1 MKKLL
6 YLIIALMLCMP
17 VYAQR
22 GGSNTRS
29 SSPSR
34 TSVSTRTST
43 RTSSPSRS
51 STATYRSSSPSR
63 SSASVRSSSPSR
75 SSISTRTSSSS
86 RGSYSPSRTST
97 QISRPAASIVRT
109 TPSRAETR
117 PADRP
122 HHNVNHPVATHNYGH
137 HHGHH
142 HHIHMNGHTYRPHHT
157 FYHPIY
163 HRHIYM
169 RPVYW
174 DPWIWPTKIY
184 WYGWWNY
191 CYTYPTHDIIVVK
204 QYVKDTYNKEII
216 AYTVYNEYIYSIVK
230 EDGYT
235 YLEIFSNED
244 ELVYKHSLSR
254 KYIDIV
260 ADTESD
266 GVWILKKNG
275 KDPIFVGH
283 DDTFYIYETN

>member
-1 MKKLL
+1 
-6 YLIIALMLCMP
+6 MLCTP

-29 SSPSR
+29 SSPAR
-34 TSVSTRTST
+34 TSVNTRTST
-43 RTSSPSRS
+43 RISSPSRS
-51 STATYRSSSPSR
+51 STAIYRSTSPSR
-63 SSASVRSSSPSR
+63 SSVSTRTISPSR
-75 SSISTRTSSSS
+75 SSSSVNTRTSSSS
-86 RGSYSPSRTST
+86 RGSYIPSRSST
-97 QISRPAASIVRT
+97 ITSRPTSSGIRT
-109 TPSRAETR
+109 TPSRTETH
-117 PADRP
+117 PA
-122 HHNVNHPVATHNYGH
+122 HHSHHDVHHPVVTHNYGH

-169 RPVYW
+169 RPAYW
-174 DPWIWPTKIY
+174 DSWIWPTRVY

-191 CYTYPTHDIIVVK
+191 CYTYPTNDIIVVK
-204 QYVKDTYNKEII
+204 QYVRDTYNKEII
-216 AYTVYNEYIYSIVK
+216 AYTVYNEYIYSVVK

-244 ELVYKHSLSR
+244 ELVYKHSLNR

-260 ADTESD
+260 ADAESD

-283 DDTFYIYETN
+283 DDTFYIYETD

>member
-29 SSPSR
+29 SSPTR
-34 TSVSTRTST
+34 TSVSTRPST

-51 STATYRSSSPSR
+51 SSS
-63 SSASVRSSSPSR
+63 V
-75 SSISTRTSSSS
+75 STRTSSSS
-86 RGSYSPSRTST
+86 RGSYTPSRSST
-97 QISRPAASIVRT
+97 TTSRPASSGVRT
-109 TPSRAETR
+109 TPSRTETHS
-117 PADRP
+117 DHHP
-122 HHNVNHPVATHNYGH
+122 HHDVHHPVATHNYGH
-137 HHGHH
+137 HRGHH
-142 HHIHMNGHTYRPHHT
+142 HHIRMNGHTYRPHHT

-174 DPWIWPTKIY
+174 DPWIWTTRVY

-204 QYVKDTYNKEII
+204 QYVKDTYNKEIV

-244 ELVYKHSLSR
+244 DSSTNKIPTIPFSNAVILAGRCVLPLY
-254 KYIDIV
+254 V
-260 ADTESD
+260 AR
-266 GVWILKKNG
+266 
-275 KDPIFVGH
+275 
-283 DDTFYIYETN
+283 TNLIS